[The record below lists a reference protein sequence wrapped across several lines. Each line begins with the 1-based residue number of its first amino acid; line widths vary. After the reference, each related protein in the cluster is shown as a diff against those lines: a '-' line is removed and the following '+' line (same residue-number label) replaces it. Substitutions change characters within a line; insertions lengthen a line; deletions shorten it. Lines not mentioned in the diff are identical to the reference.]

1 MRRLRFCAKGNGT
14 MQVSI
19 TFCGGCN
26 PNIDRGRLAAMI
38 KERLESLGISV
49 SYNASNVEFVVYLS
63 GCAVSCVSRKVP
75 EFQACVRIA
84 GCSVNSL
91 AVAEEDLCRCTVEKV
106 QQYFDKLTRT
116 T

>member
-1 MRRLRFCAKGNGT
+1 MRHLLFCEKDSVK

-38 KERLESLGISV
+38 KEQLEPLGITV
-49 SYNASNVEFVVYLS
+49 TYNDRNADFVVYLS
-63 GCAVSCVSRKVP
+63 GCAVSCASHKAP
-75 EFQACVRIA
+75 ENQACVRIA

-91 AVAEEDLCRCTVEKV
+91 AASEEDLCRLAVEWILNQK
-106 QQYFDKLTRT
+106 
-116 T
+116 

>member
-1 MRRLRFCAKGNGT
+1 

-26 PNIDRGRLAAMI
+26 PNIDRGRLAAML
-38 KERLESLGISV
+38 KERLEPLGISV
-49 SYNASNVEFVVYLS
+49 SYNKSDADFVVYLS

-75 EFQACVRIA
+75 ENQDCVRIA

-91 AVAEEDLCRCTVEKV
+91 AAAEEDLCRLAVEKV
-106 QQYFDKLTRT
+106 LEYYDKPQRT